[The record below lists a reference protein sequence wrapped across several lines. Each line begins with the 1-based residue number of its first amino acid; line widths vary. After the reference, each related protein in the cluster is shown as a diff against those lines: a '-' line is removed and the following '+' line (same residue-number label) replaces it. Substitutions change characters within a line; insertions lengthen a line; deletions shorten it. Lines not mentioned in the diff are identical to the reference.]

1 MFNSQSLLLTVVS
14 ENMCEEIHPVLPI
27 NFTRKFHSISFTH
40 HRSFSDRASSA
51 TKEIFAIRILLNFMV
66 KFAGDPLVVFFEKIK
81 NGDLL
86 RWKILGFLWL
96 SIYPYTRVKTKLAKK
111 VLSESNRISQVLVR
125 ELRFKDA
132 IPAQNSDQCQ
142 KMDRISCDAN

>member
-1 MFNSQSLLLTVVS
+1 MS
-14 ENMCEEIHPVLPI
+14 EEIHPVLPI

-51 TKEIFAIRILLNFMV
+51 TKEIFAIRILLDFMV
-66 KFAGDPLVVFFEKIK
+66 KLAGNPLVVVFEKIK

-96 SIYPYTRVKTKLAKK
+96 SIYPYTRVKTKLTKK
-111 VLSESNRISQVLVR
+111 VLSESNRIRQVLAR

-132 IPAQNSDQCQ
+132 IPAHKSNQCQ
-142 KMDRISCDAN
+142 KMNRISRQAN